1 MSKCKQELKGAQLED
16 KLYREQ
22 EILQDIISKT
32 TEQYNKAILDSELY
46 GTGIMTISLK
56 DYEQQ
61 IRKQVCD
68 EIREKIKNRNEAYP
82 IICEDENQIVHRCIF
97 LDDIKQFLDQ
107 IEKGENK
114 NER

>member
-32 TEQYNKAILDSELY
+32 IEPYNKAILDSELY

-56 DYEQQ
+56 
-61 IRKQVCD
+61 K
-68 EIREKIKNRNEAYP
+68 
-82 IICEDENQIVHRCIF
+82 
-97 LDDIKQFLDQ
+97 
-107 IEKGENK
+107 
-114 NER
+114 